1 MAYTAT
7 KQRPAMKQTSKPDKQ
22 RVRDYMQQRQAE
34 QKPPPTPDEVRRQM
48 GWDLMEAE
56 RKHKGGR
63 DD

>member
-1 MAYTAT
+1 
-7 KQRPAMKQTSKPDKQ
+7 MKQTSKPDKQ